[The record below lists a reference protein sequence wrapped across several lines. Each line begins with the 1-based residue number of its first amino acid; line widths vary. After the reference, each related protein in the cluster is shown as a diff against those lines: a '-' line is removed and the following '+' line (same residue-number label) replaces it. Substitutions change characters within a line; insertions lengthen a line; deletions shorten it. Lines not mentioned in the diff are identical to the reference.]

1 MNGYFAAG
9 RMSEEEKNDIL
20 KLHTSVYNG
29 YRTMQPKV
37 NNEQPLY
44 VYDPAQDKVGAVM
57 SNKGVVK
64 PYTNVGINESTEQKE
79 VCDECGS
86 MMMEGECSECGW
98 KGEVG
103 DMDEQWQA
111 AVAPALER
119 MAAGYVADKAIN
131 KVSDMF
137 SGNEGE
143 MEESMLTDVGNKMK
157 NWMNKPF
164 SPDIENYISKV
175 IDVIEDPEK
184 KDDSEDEDSQPHKTH
199 RRNGKFK
206 KHQYTE
212 AEVSEY
218 ETGHL
223 DDIYD
228 ESDLNP
234 NAEFDYVKGASN
246 KTNAFHMKEQAD
258 DYVDNFEDPDNED
271 DGFEDINSSE
281 VTDEIEE
288 QGYTGG
294 GNAPDMDLSN
304 IDPAY
309 DFVSDGPMAGGDVYP
324 TEGEM
329 DEEECDECW
338 EKMESAWSEEIDEID
353 VSGVQ
358 GIYGA
363 MEPAFDFDS
372 EGPGK
377 AGPYQHS
384 QYSENHSEDEDAYWE
399 KDLDDNELDVDFEKF
414 NPRDKS
420 WEEITAHTGEDE
432 FSHLDED
439 IVESVVNQKNKIME
453 MMNRMKI
460 IK

>member
-9 RMSEEEKNDIL
+9 RISEEEKTDIL
-20 KLHTSVYNG
+20 KLHNSIYNG
-29 YRTMQPKV
+29 YRTMQPEVKK
-37 NNEQPLY
+37 EQPLY

-111 AVAPALER
+111 AIAPALER
-119 MAAGYVADKAIN
+119 MAAGYVADKAID

-137 SGNEGE
+137 SANEG
-143 MEESMLTDVGNKMK
+143 
-157 NWMNKPF
+157 
-164 SPDIENYISKV
+164 
-175 IDVIEDPEK
+175 
-184 KDDSEDEDSQPHKTH
+184 EDEDSDSPKSH
-199 RRNGKFK
+199 RKGGKFK
-206 KHQYTE
+206 RHQYTE
-212 AEVSEY
+212 GEVSEY

-228 ESDLNP
+228 EVDLNP

-246 KTNAFHMKEQAD
+246 KTNAFHVKEQAE
-258 DYVDNFEDPDNED
+258 DYMDNFEDPDNED

-309 DFVSDGPMAGGDVYP
+309 DFVSDGPMAGGDVYY

-399 KDLDDNELDVDFEKF
+399 KDLDDNELDLDFEKF

-420 WEEITAHTGEDE
+420 WEEITAYTGEDE

-439 IVESVVNQKNKIME
+439 IVESVVKQKNRIME
-453 MMNRMKI
+453 MMNRMKV